1 MPGRRDRDSRG
12 PLKLLKG
19 KKMPKMKTKSSAK
32 KRFRVTASGKIK
44 MGPARKRHGMSKRP
58 HKMVRTARGSE
69 IMNERDAK
77 IVRTHMPYD
86 L

>member
-1 MPGRRDRDSRG
+1 MY
-12 PLKLLKG
+12 
-19 KKMPKMKTKSSAK
+19 MPKMKTKSSAK

-44 MGPARKRHGMSKRP
+44 MGPSRKRHGMSKRP

-77 IVRTHMPYD
+77 IVRNHLPYD

>member
-1 MPGRRDRDSRG
+1 
-12 PLKLLKG
+12 
-19 KKMPKMKTKSSAK
+19 
-32 KRFRVTASGKIK
+32 

-77 IVRTHMPYD
+77 IVRNHMPYD